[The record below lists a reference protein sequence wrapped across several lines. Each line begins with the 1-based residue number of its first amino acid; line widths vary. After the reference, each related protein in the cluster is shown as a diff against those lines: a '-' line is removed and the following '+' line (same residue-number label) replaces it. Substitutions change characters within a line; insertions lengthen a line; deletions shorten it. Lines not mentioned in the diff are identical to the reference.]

1 MVLIILIFQ
10 VIAIMADMP
19 SHWYLSCAGFSLGV
33 LYASNK
39 AFIDRIIISEYH
51 YRTIVTFLSI
61 IVVTAY
67 VSCYLLDLR
76 FLIYTPLKIYVIAPF
91 IPMVL
96 ALLSSRIELK
106 SRLLYKVGTY
116 ALEVYVLQG
125 LVFILLRNNYWNVSA
140 IIFILLSIPLIV
152 IVSYLFHPIFSKVM
166 NMCK

>member
-1 MVLIILIFQ
+1 
-10 VIAIMADMP
+10 MADMP

-33 LYASNK
+33 LYASNE

-96 ALLSSRIELK
+96 ALLSSRIEFK
-106 SRLLYKVGTY
+106 SRLLYKVVTY